1 MQCERRSARAAL
13 IGWMMCLAGCAASV
27 PAPAPVAHSVPAVH
41 ASTAPDAGTPAR
53 KGSLVIVGGALR
65 PDTAAVWQ
73 RIVTLAGGRGA
84 RIAIIPAAAGNPMG
98 SGNRIA
104 ATLNSYGAAAFV
116 LPLAPRL
123 PGDVHQAANDPAL
136 ADAVRGATGV
146 YFAGGDQGRITG
158 ALRNADGSNSRVLD
172 AVWSVLARGGVVAGS
187 SAGAAIMS
195 SSMFY
200 DTKSVLAT
208 LRTGVHEGREIAPGL
223 GFVGTELFVDQHV
236 IVRGR
241 FARMLPA
248 MLAKG
253 YKQGLGIDE
262 NSALVV
268 GADGD
273 VEVIGYSGAM
283 LLETAQAVVD
293 PAKPGFNVR
302 NARISYL
309 DSGDHYQ
316 LGTGLL
322 TPSADKRDG
331 KLASM
336 LAGTTDAK
344 PDSGSELR
352 GPLRSADIL
361 GNSAVVD
368 LMGRLIDSDQTEAV
382 GLAFGAADDTP
393 AGQGFEFRFIRD
405 AASSGYE
412 SASSAHYS
420 VYRLRLDVRPI
431 AVGWPTYP

>member
-1 MQCERRSARAAL
+1 MQFERRGARAAL
-13 IGWMMCLAGCAASV
+13 IGWIVCLAGCAASV
-27 PAPAPVAHSVPAVH
+27 PAPAPQSVPVAHSATD
-41 ASTAPDAGTPAR
+41 ASAPAR

-73 RIVTLAGGRGA
+73 RIVTLAGGPGA

-136 ADAVRGATGV
+136 ADAVRGAGGV

-195 SSMFY
+195 STMFY

-253 YKQGLGIDE
+253 YKRGLGIDE

-273 VEVIGYSGAM
+273 VEVIGYAGAM
-283 LLETAQAVVD
+283 LLELAEAVVD
-293 PAKPGFNVR
+293 PAQVGFNVR

-309 DSGDHYQ
+309 DSGDHYH
-316 LGTGLL
+316 LATSLL

-331 KLASM
+331 KLVFKADDKP
-336 LAGTTDAK
+336 DAK
-344 PDSGSELR
+344 IDGGEPEVR
-352 GPLRSADIL
+352 RPLRSADIL
-361 GNSAVVD
+361 GNSTVVD
-368 LMGRLIDSDQTEAV
+368 LMGRLIDSDQSEAV
-382 GLAFGAADDTP
+382 GLAFGAAEDTP

-420 VYRLRLDVRPI
+420 VYRLRLDVRPV
-431 AVGWPTYP
+431 AVGWPAYP